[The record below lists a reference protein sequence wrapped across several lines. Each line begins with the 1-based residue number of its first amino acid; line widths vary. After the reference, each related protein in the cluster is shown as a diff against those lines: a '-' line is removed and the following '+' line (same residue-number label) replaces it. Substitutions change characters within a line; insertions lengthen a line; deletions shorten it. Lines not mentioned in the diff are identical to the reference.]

1 MKYQIIL
8 IDTAR
13 KYILPG
19 ILRRYIDRAA
29 ELGYNQIQLYFS
41 DNQGFRL
48 ALDDMYVTTDMG
60 QYDAAQALGD
70 GYADTNLDMT
80 PDGSGKTYTQD
91 EIKHLIDYAADRGVE
106 VVPAINTP
114 GHMGAI
120 LEKFPQ
126 FRYRNSQGIS
136 RSSLDI
142 NNPEACAFAF
152 GLLEKYLSFFELC
165 GCRYFNLVADEFA
178 LDLDGMDGLYR
189 DGDYPA
195 FMAYLQTAVS
205 QVLKHHMIPRVFND
219 SLYMDDSTLSE
230 LDRRVEVCYCFHCR
244 SSAKRIAEKGHGL
257 INGTIDLF
265 WVLGKPAWQ
274 VNAEKI
280 AHFVPEV
287 FADKSTINQPEG
299 VMLCIWCDRG
309 DAVSDEMMY
318 EETLPVLEEL
328 AKTLAQEQLHQPEH

>member
-1 MKYQIIL
+1 MKYHIIL
-8 IDTAR
+8 IDIAR
-13 KYILPG
+13 KYIRPE
-19 ILRRYIDRAA
+19 ILRCYIDQAA
-29 ELGYNQIQLYFS
+29 ELGYNQLQLYFS

-48 ALDDMYVTTDMG
+48 ALDDMRVKTDMG
-60 QYDAAQALGD
+60 QYDVAQALGD
-70 GYADTNLDMT
+70 GYTDLELDMT
-80 PDGSGKTYTQD
+80 PDGSGRTYVQS
-91 EIKHLIDYAADRGVE
+91 EIKQLIDYAADRGVE
-106 VVPAINTP
+106 IVPAINTP

-120 LEKFPQ
+120 LDKFPQ
-126 FRYRNSQGIS
+126 FCYRNGQGIS

-142 NNPEACAFAF
+142 TNPEACAFAY

-178 LDLDGMDGLYR
+178 LDLSGMDGLYR

-219 SLYMDDSTLSE
+219 SLYMDDSVLSE
-230 LDRRVEVCYCFHCR
+230 LDRRVEVCYCFHCC
-244 SSAKRIAEKGHGL
+244 SSAERIMEKGHGL

-280 AHFVPEV
+280 SHFVPETFV
-287 FADKSTINQPEG
+287 DKSTINRPEG

-309 DAVSDEMMY
+309 DAASDEAMY
-318 EETLPVLEEL
+318 EDTLPVL
-328 AKTLAQEQLHQPEH
+328 KKLAQILTQS